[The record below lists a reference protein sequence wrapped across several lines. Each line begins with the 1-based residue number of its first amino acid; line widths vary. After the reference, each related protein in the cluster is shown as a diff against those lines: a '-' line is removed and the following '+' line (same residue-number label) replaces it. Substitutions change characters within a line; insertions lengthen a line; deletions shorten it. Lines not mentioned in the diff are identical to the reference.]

1 MMYTIKGK
9 ELIPVRFYLSQFK
22 PSCGRWSSCKIKS
35 LVTAIAIEEYD
46 LLREARNPV
55 LLLPDSKPIHDPVNI
70 IQKGKFSTLLRMKQF
85 LKNINKSLI
94 TVKHLFSKFH
104 LNYSRSSQ

>member
-9 ELIPVRFYLSQFK
+9 ELIPFRFYLSKFK
-22 PSCGRWSSCKIKS
+22 PSFGRWSSCKKKF
-35 LVTAIAIEEYD
+35 LVAAIAIEEYD

-55 LLLPDSKPIHDPVNI
+55 LLLPDSKPIHDPVNL
-70 IQKGKFSTLLRMKQF
+70 IQKGKLSTLLRMKQF

-94 TVKHLFSKFH
+94 TVKHLSSKFH
-104 LNYSRSSQ
+104 LNDSRSSQ